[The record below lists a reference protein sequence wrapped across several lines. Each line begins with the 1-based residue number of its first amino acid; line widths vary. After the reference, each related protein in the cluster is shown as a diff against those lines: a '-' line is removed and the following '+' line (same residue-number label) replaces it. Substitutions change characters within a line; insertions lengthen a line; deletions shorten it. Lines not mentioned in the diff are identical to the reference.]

1 MNRLWISLWVGGAVL
16 CAANS
21 LSSTGPLDERDANG
35 GATAKEEKILSTRL
49 AEEEA
54 PRAVDAKASVE
65 TSREITGSVATV
77 PVRAAKEE
85 PERAQTAPPV
95 ASKTA
100 RAEPSAGKADTKPAM
115 TAAVDRQQE
124 VKSPEPASKHAGSTE
139 RGAKDVSVPER
150 NPKALKQSKK
160 RWAKRG
166 GRRGHLRRWGYG
178 PPDPRIFMMRP
189 YPPYAGRIYAIP
201 PYAVRRYHYW

>member
-21 LSSTGPLDERDANG
+21 LSGTGIIGQKDTDGR
-35 GATAKEEKILSTRL
+35 ATAKEEKILSTRL

-54 PRAVDAKASVE
+54 PRAKAAVE
-65 TSREITGSVATV
+65 TSREITGSVGAV
-77 PVRAAKEE
+77 PVRTAKAE
-85 PERAQTAPPV
+85 PERARVAPPV
-95 ASKTA
+95 ASKKA
-100 RAEPSAGKADTKPAM
+100 RAEQPIGKADTKP
-115 TAAVDRQQE
+115 TLSAAAAGRVQE
-124 VKSPEPASKHAGSTE
+124 VQSPGREAKGAESPERAA
-139 RGAKDVSVPER
+139 ADVQAPDR
-150 NPKALKQSKK
+150 NPKATKQGKK
-160 RWAKRG
+160 RWAKKG

-178 PPDPRIFMMRP
+178 PPDPRLFMMRP